1 MIQFLSQ
8 LLNMYVINLCIK
20 QDQMSNRYDSI
31 LQWFWMEY
39 GLSVTDPKYPKSRD
53 AIESKKIGNMISWI
67 SDNAM

>member
-39 GLSVTDPKYPKSRD
+39 GLSVTDSHTPNLEMLSNLKRLE
-53 AIESKKIGNMISWI
+53 I
-67 SDNAM
+67 